1 MQEIEEGEYMIIT
14 SETVMNRDKK
24 EGKKEIILE
33 QLRQIGLEENK
44 DYFVFS

>member
-33 QLRQIGLEENK
+33 QLRQIGL
-44 DYFVFS
+44 